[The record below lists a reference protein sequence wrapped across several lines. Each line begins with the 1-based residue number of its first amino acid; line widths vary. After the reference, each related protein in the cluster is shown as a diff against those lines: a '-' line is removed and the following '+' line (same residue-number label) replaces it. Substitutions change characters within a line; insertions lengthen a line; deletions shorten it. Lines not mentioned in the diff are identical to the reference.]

1 MDECIHLMD
10 PALCSICT
18 TASDAGSNRVGS
30 YGFHGGETKQDVLDD
45 VTRMLGLRRQVV
57 SVGSS
62 LPSDVFV
69 AAARRVGVPVGSM
82 PEICEQ
88 IVRKAGHHY
97 SASYDSRGS
106 ISGGGSTVTLEGI
119 QAMRSA
125 LRALL

>member
-1 MDECIHLMD
+1 MHLMD
-10 PALCSICT
+10 PATCALCSPI
-18 TASDAGSNRVGS
+18 ADSGISRSGS
-30 YGFHGGETKQDVLDD
+30 YGSHGGETKQDVLDD
-45 VTRMLGLRRQVV
+45 ITRMLSLPRQTV

-62 LPSDVFV
+62 LPSDVFI
-69 AAARRVGVPVGSM
+69 AAARRVGVGIGSM
-82 PEICEQ
+82 PEICEA
-88 IVRKAGHHY
+88 IVRKAGHYY